1 MSKLTYTCTECHFE
15 AKRFSKKT
23 KFSKFFLWF
32 EPQTFRCLWKL
43 LVRLSKPHSICRND
57 HFVVNQIS
65 VKFFCPFWSKGP
77 KIFYFRRFFS
87 AMLSKKHFATP
98 EDHSDMFFLQFSFS
112 TAFEYL
118 SNNFLEFWSKNFG
131 KNCQTAFYVY
141 RRIYRG
147 EIGIWRK
154 NSTFL

>member
-1 MSKLTYTCTECHFE
+1 
-15 AKRFSKKT
+15 
-23 KFSKFFLWF
+23 
-32 EPQTFRCLWKL
+32 
-43 LVRLSKPHSICRND
+43 
-57 HFVVNQIS
+57 
-65 VKFFCPFWSKGP
+65 
-77 KIFYFRRFFS
+77 
-87 AMLSKKHFATP
+87 MLSKKHFSTP
-98 EDHSDMFFLQFSFS
+98 EDHSDIFFLQFSFS

-154 NSTFL
+154 NSTFLWLLHFRRKKTHFQGKKISAPLWELTSTGTEGHFERENGSRIKQKNSLDFFGIGASNSPNSLKTSGTFVKFYPFWRKSLKL